1 MIGRV
6 ATKISNFFHDEDQLT
21 KHSNQKRSLNSI
33 SPATPIKPNITINHI
48 DHNTLVNTCH
58 SLKKMK
64 IDTSNQQN
72 EEANHKLN
80 SIVDNHVDEMSQIHS
95 NEAYNASLISLSS
108 SSSNDG
114 SSLYNTRTL
123 SDNEILE
130 DQNISNIH
138 ENSTFF
144 ANTSTSM
151 TPPMFVS
158 VETQTVPKCTVDAF
172 TQTTHDIYI
181 SVETHTVTSATSTED
196 VVTDEDIVK
205 YLTKKRCKES

>member
-1 MIGRV
+1 
-6 ATKISNFFHDEDQLT
+6 
-21 KHSNQKRSLNSI
+21 
-33 SPATPIKPNITINHI
+33 
-48 DHNTLVNTCH
+48 
-58 SLKKMK
+58 
-64 IDTSNQQN
+64 
-72 EEANHKLN
+72 
-80 SIVDNHVDEMSQIHS
+80 
-95 NEAYNASLISLSS
+95 
-108 SSSNDG
+108 
-114 SSLYNTRTL
+114 LYNTRTL

-158 VETQTVPKCTVDAF
+158 IETQTVSKCTVDAF

-181 SVETHTVTSATSTED
+181 SVENYTVTSATSTED

>member
-1 MIGRV
+1 
-6 ATKISNFFHDEDQLT
+6 
-21 KHSNQKRSLNSI
+21 
-33 SPATPIKPNITINHI
+33 
-48 DHNTLVNTCH
+48 
-58 SLKKMK
+58 MK
-64 IDTSNQQN
+64 IDTSNQKN
-72 EEANHKLN
+72 EEASLKLN

-158 VETQTVPKCTVDAF
+158 IETQTVAKCTVDAF

-181 SVETHTVTSATSTED
+181 SVETYTVTSATNTED